1 MSTKKSAKKP
11 PTPSTKAS
19 QRQPSVHLPE
29 APSPNR
35 NLWIALGIS
44 LALHGLLL
52 SLHFTFPDASRAFQE
67 KALDIIL
74 VNSKSARKP
83 TDAQALA
90 QANLDGGGNVEKNR
104 RAKSPLPVS
113 ATTQSGDEL
122 EQAES
127 RVRAMEERQQ
137 RLLAAARSKEN
148 AAPKT
153 GKEARS
159 EPNASVSGRD
169 LADRALAM
177 ARLQGAIEK
186 DIDEYNKRPRTK
198 RIGTRTEEYRFAQ
211 YAEDWRLKAEK
222 VGNLN
227 YPEAAKGKLF
237 GALVLSVIIKSD
249 GSVRSVEITRSS
261 GKKILDDAARRI
273 VMMASPYAAFPP
285 DIRSDGWEQLE
296 IVRTWSFTRGDH
308 LETSAR

>member
-127 RVRAMEERQQ
+127 RVREMEAKQQ
-137 RLLAAARSKEN
+137 RLLAAARSKES
-148 AAPKT
+148 ASAKS
-153 GKEARS
+153 GKEEQLQQNEAT
-159 EPNASVSGRD
+159 SGRD
-169 LADRALAM
+169 LANRALAM
-177 ARLQGAIEK
+177 ARMQGEIEK
-186 DIDEYNKRPRTK
+186 EVDEYNKRPRKVVVSPRTK
-198 RIGTRTEEYRFAQ
+198 EVKYAQ
-211 YAEDWRLKAEK
+211 YVEDWRVKVER

-237 GALVLSVIIKSD
+237 GTLLLTVTIKSD
-249 GSVRSVEITRSS
+249 GTVDKVEIDRSS
-261 GKKILDDAARRI
+261 GHKILDDAARRI

-285 DIRSDGWEQLE
+285 SIRQNVDLLVIPRTWTFTRANQLE
-296 IVRTWSFTRGDH
+296 DK
-308 LETSAR
+308 AR